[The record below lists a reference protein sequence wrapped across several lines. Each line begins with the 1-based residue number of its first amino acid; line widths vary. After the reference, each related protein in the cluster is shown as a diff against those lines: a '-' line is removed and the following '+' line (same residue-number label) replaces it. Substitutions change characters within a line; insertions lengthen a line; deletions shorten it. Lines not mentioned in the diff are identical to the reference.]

1 MTSFNNQIKQLLI
14 LSLLLLMILLVI
26 KELYIF
32 FPGLLGALTLY
43 ILSRGSYFQMIYHRK
58 WSKGWSAGLF
68 LIGYMLLLGLFIFF
82 IISLLQPKIQYFLNN
97 PASIIKKANDAIID
111 AQQKSGLTFIS
122 QGSLSD
128 LLNDVSAF
136 IPTLINSTAN
146 LITNLAILLFVLYY
160 MLVHGK
166 EMEAFLERTIPL
178 KQKNIDILSS
188 ETKRI
193 VRVNALGIPMISLI
207 QGLTAT
213 LGYYIFNVQEFVL
226 WGFITGVF
234 AFFPVV
240 GTMIIWVPL
249 VIFMYASGNTWNA
262 TGLLIYSLV
271 VTGNGINIG
280 IITDIGYA
288 CKQVIFYFS
297 KCHAAFLEANYC
309 EEMLANGSYPPHLK
323 KRISSDEGHFSNT
336 QALELF
342 MNYRS
347 KDLRL
352 LILSHLSK
360 NNNNPKLVEKI
371 FSEQAGNTRIVVA
384 SRYKESPVFCVEPHS
399 ITGKSNLDQRQ
410 LTLF

>member
-1 MTSFNNQIKQLLI
+1 MSLYITSLNSGSNANCYYIGNSKEAVLVDAGLSCRETEKRMKRSG
-14 LSLLLLMILLVI
+14 LSLSNVQAIFVSHEHADHITGISVLSKKYQIPVFLTSVTRHNCSRPVESHLI
-26 KELYIF
+26 KSF
-32 FPGLLGALTLY
+32 
-43 ILSRGSYFQMIYHRK
+43 K
-58 WSKGWSAGLF
+58 
-68 LIGYMLLLGLFIFF
+68 
-82 IISLLQPKIQYFLNN
+82 
-97 PASIIKKANDAIID
+97 
-111 AQQKSGLTFIS
+111 
-122 QGSLSD
+122 
-128 LLNDVSAF
+128 
-136 IPTLINSTAN
+136 
-146 LITNLAILLFVLYY
+146 
-160 MLVHGK
+160 HGK
-166 EMEAFLERTIPL
+166 PISIGNLSVTAF
-178 KQKNIDILSS
+178 
-188 ETKRI
+188 TKSHD
-193 VRVNALGIPMISLI
+193 ASDPHS
-207 QGLTAT
+207 
-213 LGYYIFNVQEFVL
+213 
-226 WGFITGVF
+226 
-234 AFFPVV
+234 
-240 GTMIIWVPL
+240 
-249 VIFMYASGNTWNA
+249 FM
-262 TGLLIYSLV
+262 

-288 CKQVIFYFS
+288 CKQVIRYFS

-323 KRISSDEGHFSNT
+323 KRISSDEGHLSNT